1 MKKLQCKT
9 CRRIGEKLFLKGDKC
24 ASPKC
29 PFLRKPYPP
38 GKSPKKRTVSV
49 LSEYGKEL
57 RESRKIRSIYC
68 IEERPFKNLV
78 KEAIKRME
86 KEDASK
92 FLIKK
97 LEKKIYN
104 VIYRVG
110 IAKSRSEAKQLVSHG
125 HFLLNG
131 RRVDIPSIEVK
142 IGDEITPREGSK
154 NKEYFKRLMLTLK
167 KETNIPSWLSFD
179 QKNFK
184 IKVVSE
190 PDTEEI
196 ARQVD
201 VPLILSFYSR

>member
-1 MKKLQCKT
+1 MKKNQCKT

-24 ASPKC
+24 VSPKC
-29 PFLRKPYPP
+29 PLLRKPYPP
-38 GKSPKKRTVSV
+38 GESPKKKNIPV

-57 RESRKIRSIYC
+57 RESQKIRSIYC
-68 IEERPFKNLV
+68 IEERPFKNII

-104 VIYRVG
+104 VIYRAG

-125 HFLLNG
+125 HFLLNKK
-131 RRVDIPSIEVK
+131 RVDIPSIEVRP
-142 IGDEITPREGSK
+142 GDEITLREGSK
-154 NKEYFKRLMLTLK
+154 NKEYFKKLILTLK
-167 KETNIPSWLSFD
+167 KETSIPSWISFD

-190 PDTEEI
+190 PETEEI
-196 ARQVD
+196 ERQVD